1 MKAGVHTVWTDG
13 SGRRSSNPHFRRCG
27 VGYVTDTGEK
37 SWLALPGCRQS
48 VFRAELLAVV
58 RVLEECQPSRVA
70 SDCKGVV
77 KALQAIQ
84 SGQRMPKGRHRDLEE
99 RARRALPQACQLHW
113 VKAHQTR
120 QAVDE
125 GRITLEDFQGN
136 QEADEVANLGAAAH
150 ATHEPTAEYLRW
162 ELVAQAVRHFWLMVG
177 PKLRERPEA
186 WVQSATPC
194 PS

>member
-1 MKAGVHTVWTDG
+1 MACFLLLGLVCCRPLVPKAGGHTVWTDG
-13 SGRRSSNPHFRRCG
+13 SGKHSRNPHFRRCG

-37 SWLALPGCRQS
+37 CWMALPGIRQS

-58 RVLEECQPSRVA
+58 RALEECQPRRVV

-84 SGQRMPKGRHRDLEE
+84 RGHRLPKGRHKDLEE
-99 RARRALPQACQLHW
+99 RARRSLTQDCRLQW

-120 QAVDE
+120 DAVEE

-136 QEADEVANLGAAAH
+136 LEADE
-150 ATHEPTAEYLRW
+150 
-162 ELVAQAVRHFWLMVG
+162 
-177 PKLRERPEA
+177 
-186 WVQSATPC
+186 
-194 PS
+194 